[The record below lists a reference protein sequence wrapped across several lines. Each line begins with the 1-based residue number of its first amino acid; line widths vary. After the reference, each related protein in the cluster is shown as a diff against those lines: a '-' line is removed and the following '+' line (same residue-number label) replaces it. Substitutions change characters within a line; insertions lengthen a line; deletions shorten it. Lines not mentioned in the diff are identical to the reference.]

1 MAISRSLMNRQLRAN
16 GGIMDVTPRENFGL
30 GSSLKKFVR
39 KIIPNEVADIAT
51 KAAPFVAPFNPLLAA
66 GMSGIGTF
74 DQTGSIG
81 DSLKA
86 GGMNYALGQGARYIG
101 GGAQNLQTG
110 FNPFSGYNASAGLTR
125 GLLTNPVSDQ
135 GGLGKFFSNQG
146 TIAKQG
152 VQGVGTGD
160 ANLAEQIAAQGR
172 AVNADSI
179 GQFTEGLTGGNST
192 ITDAVINKNTVVKEP
207 GFLKNMFDG
216 IKDQDYRKVA
226 QTIGD
231 GAKKFGKAMFTKPN
245 PIPGGKPLIDKAAV
259 MGAIAFTGSYIEAK
273 ALADDAGVELTEEA
287 YDEARKTEKQ
297 EEYAGYLTNFFGGK
311 KDGGRIGYGNGANEF
326 MSEQMMLESN
336 PGAAESGSPI
346 TIDTTMTGLINKY
359 NTYKKSAPGVSE
371 ETRIFLKN
379 DLLKSLEDAGISQE
393 EFMMR
398 LSEDTEMKAN
408 GGRIGYGLGDL
419 VRGSAGVFQPTSASM
434 NAGDAPSFEGGSGMG
449 GMIADLIRKN
459 PQMFSSSQ
467 NTSPVNQGDQGF
479 VNQGSNGMFS
489 TLFSNPNIYNKFIKN
504 KKNFIDQ
511 NLNLIDDREE
521 VANGGRI
528 GFKKGSDPVY
538 EMYLEDL
545 EAGTIPSDKSYNEY
559 LDDIEEDPDYD
570 YSYAKGGRVTRKLGS
585 PEEGERSGVMEMLA
599 VDVDAGGDE
608 EENMMMAYKPGS
620 FYKKD
625 FKPMEVDAINERL
638 QSFLDGEGGG
648 LPLPLI
654 GTVKGIANTLKAGKP
669 VFTGPEKTTIIRN
682 LAGRSRGTSAYKELG
697 KSIPEAKRIMDN
709 PIDYLKD
716 AAIFK
721 ELLKGVFKKDGG
733 RIGYAFGT
741 PENKA
746 EGRDKTVMEMGVEDT
761 IIENPKPE
769 LPNMEVAGDILPYEK
784 IKLWEIIGKDIY
796 DDWSSFSEIYDKY
809 GADRMWKGVSGR
821 PGKKN
826 GGRIGLKDGTGS
838 SNRVAQ
844 LMLERDWLLSKD
856 EDVSF
861 IDLELERDFGIQ
873 MKAEGGVMEA
883 RVPTGQPRLNQGGVA
898 ERDYRE
904 TGGFV
909 PVGIKERADDV
920 PAMLS
925 KNEFVMTADSVRGLG
940 NGSVEEGSKKLYNT
954 MKQAE
959 QKGKI
964 A

>member
-1 MAISRSLMNRQLRAN
+1 LVKQHL
-16 GGIMDVTPRENFGL
+16 
-30 GSSLKKFVR
+30 
-39 KIIPNEVADIAT
+39 
-51 KAAPFVAPFNPLLAA
+51 
-66 GMSGIGTF
+66 
-74 DQTGSIG
+74 
-81 DSLKA
+81 
-86 GGMNYALGQGARYIG
+86 
-101 GGAQNLQTG
+101 QN
-110 FNPFSGYNASAGLTR
+110 
-125 GLLTNPVSDQ
+125 
-135 GGLGKFFSNQG
+135 
-146 TIAKQG
+146 
-152 VQGVGTGD
+152 
-160 ANLAEQIAAQGR
+160 QI
-172 AVNADSI
+172 
-179 GQFTEGLTGGNST
+179 QFQ
-192 ITDAVINKNTVVKEP
+192 V
-207 GFLKNMFDG
+207 
-216 IKDQDYRKVA
+216 
-226 QTIGD
+226 
-231 GAKKFGKAMFTKPN
+231 
-245 PIPGGKPLIDKAAV
+245 LIDKAAV
-259 MGAIAFTGSYIEAK
+259 MGAIAFAGSYIEAK

-311 KDGGRIGYGNGANEF
+311 KDGGRIGYGNGANKF

-408 GGRIGYGLGDL
+408 GGRIG
-419 VRGSAGVFQPTSASM
+419 
-434 NAGDAPSFEGGSGMG
+434 
-449 GMIADLIRKN
+449 
-459 PQMFSSSQ
+459 
-467 NTSPVNQGDQGF
+467 
-479 VNQGSNGMFS
+479 
-489 TLFSNPNIYNKFIKN
+489 
-504 KKNFIDQ
+504 
-511 NLNLIDDREE
+511 
-521 VANGGRI
+521 
-528 GFKKGSDPVY
+528 FKKGSDPVY

-570 YSYAKGGRVTRKLGS
+570 YSYAKGGRVEFNDGGSVITLMDGTTVQIPDGAQDSSGNLKDIIYSSSKGDLLREEIIRKLSFAKGGRVNRKFGS

-638 QSFLDGEGGG
+638 QSFLDSEGGG
-648 LPLPLI
+648 LPLPLV
-654 GTVKGIANTLKAGKP
+654 GAVKGIANTLKAGKP

-721 ELLKGVFKKDGG
+721 ELLKGIFKKDGG

-821 PGKKN
+821 PGKKD
-826 GGRIGLKDGTGS
+826 GGRIGLRDGTGG
-838 SNRVAQ
+838 NRVSQ
-844 LMLERDWLLSKD
+844 LLILRDEALSKG
-856 EDVSF
+856 EDTSIF
-861 IDLELERDFGIQ
+861 DAEIFQLTGKIFRSIGGIS
-873 MKAEGGVMEA
+873 EI
-883 RVPTGQPRLNQGGVA
+883 PTGQPRLNQGGVA